1 MMLRDIAGPGF
12 AGLTGIG
19 TAAML
24 AACAQTVSG
33 FGMNLILAPVAQL
46 LLPGAAAVRLVTGA
60 AAILNS
66 ALIVTGRRSI
76 LWRPVL
82 YLVIPALAATFLLG
96 PAIRGSGARPL
107 GVIVAAVTILAVAA
121 SAWSALPVR
130 LTGLGG
136 ALIAGALSGVLNV
149 SSGVNGPPI
158 AVYTATQPWPPGQL
172 VATVQAVFL
181 PVNIA
186 AFVVLGVP
194 MSAGICCASAAGT
207 GAGLLAGMCL
217 RERIPGRLVR
227 RAVLVIAAI
236 GAALVLARAV
246 MG

>member
-1 MMLRDIAGPGF
+1 MLRDVAGSGF

-19 TAAML
+19 AVAML
-24 AACAQTVSG
+24 AACAQTISG

-46 LLPGAAAVRLVTGA
+46 LLPGAAAVRLVTGT

-82 YLVIPALAATFLLG
+82 CLAIPALAATFLLG

-121 SAWSALPVR
+121 SAWATLPVR
-130 LTGLGG
+130 LTGPAG
-136 ALIAGALSGVLNV
+136 ALLAGALSGALNV
-149 SSGVNGPPI
+149 SSGVSGPPI
-158 AVYTATQPWPPGQL
+158 AVYTATQPWAPRQL

-181 PVNIA
+181 PANIA
-186 AFVVLGVP
+186 ALMVLNVMP
-194 MSAGICCASAAGT
+194 MSAGIFCASAAGT
-207 GAGLLAGMCL
+207 GAGLLAGTRL
-217 RERIPGRLVR
+217 RERIPGTLVR
-227 RAVLVIAAI
+227 WAVLCIAAI
-236 GAALVLARAV
+236 GAVLVLARAV
-246 MG
+246 M